1 VRSRSR
7 GLVVVLA
14 VAVLG
19 FLAGIALASCGGE
32 DEASP
37 TTTTTIETQTVTTE
51 TETQTQTETERP
63 DDPTVVRVRVRGGV
77 PVGGI
82 ARPTVDKG
90 DQVVLIVTSDV
101 ADEVH
106 VHGYDLSRDVSRGQ
120 PARIIFRA
128 TIVGR
133 FEIELEDRGV
143 PIAELTVNP

>member
-51 TETQTQTETERP
+51 TETQTETERP

-106 VHGYDLSRDVSRGQ
+106 VHGYDLSRDVSSGQ